1 MRRILITG
9 ANGQVGFELQRA
21 LAPLGDVTCVT
32 REQADL
38 TNPQAIRDM
47 LDRVQP
53 DVIVNPAAYTAV
65 DKAES
70 DADVACAIN
79 AAAPG
84 LMAEWTAAHGT
95 LLVHYSTDYVFDGT
109 KSGPYVEDD
118 ETNPQSVYGLSKWQG
133 EEAIRKTKANH
144 LILRTS
150 WVVGAHGNNFLK
162 TVLRLAREREQL
174 KIIADQIGAPT
185 TAALIADVTA
195 QLVARHVSRA
205 AHFVYGTYHLTAAG
219 EASWYDYALYVVG
232 LAEKS
237 GFTLKLGPQAILP
250 IPTSEYPLPAKRP
263 ANSRLDVSKL
273 TGTFGLHMPDWRRGI
288 DHVFAQITDGRQ
300 S

>member
-9 ANGQVGFELQRA
+9 TNGQVGFELQRA
-21 LAPLGDVTCVT
+21 LAPLGEATCVT
-32 REQADL
+32 REHADL
-38 TNPQAIRDM
+38 ANPQAIRDM

-70 DADVACAIN
+70 DADAVHAIN

-84 LMAEWTAAHGT
+84 LMAEWAAAHGA

-118 ETNPQSVYGLSKWQG
+118 ETNPQSVYGLTKWQG
-133 EEAIRKTKANH
+133 EEAIRRTKANH

-195 QLVARHVSRA
+195 QLVAHHGSRS
-205 AHFVYGTYHLTAAG
+205 AHFAYGTYHLTAAG
-219 EASWYDYALYVVG
+219 EASWYDYALHVVG

-237 GFTLKLGPQAILP
+237 GFALKLGRQAILP
-250 IPTSEYPLPAKRP
+250 IPASEYPLPAKRP

-273 TGTFGLHMPDWRRGI
+273 TDTFGLHMPDWRRGI
-288 DHVFAQITDGRQ
+288 DHVFAQITDGLQR
-300 S
+300 